1 MRYPKMKW
9 EELTAEQQIRIFW
22 TAGIE
27 DDTISFDEFDE
38 MMQGFVIYE
47 AHNTEGV

>member
-1 MRYPKMKW
+1 MKW

-27 DDTISFDEFDE
+27 DETISFDEFDE
-38 MMQGFVIYE
+38 MMQGFVIYD
-47 AHNTEGV
+47 AQKVEGV